1 MSKKDF
7 SIRVIDKKDAKKILN
22 RFHYL
27 SKLSRGFKSG
37 FNYGLFDQNNLVGVI
52 IFTGFPVPE
61 LSVGMLGLPREDQ
74 NGLFELSRLCIEPTT
89 QINEHNIASW
99 FISRAIRQLRKDTK
113 VRIILSY
120 ADSNY
125 HSGIVYMACNF
136 NYYGLSD
143 RKKDFWILQNDG
155 SYVKHS
161 RGKIKNIIGEWRA
174 RSQKHRFA
182 LIFDKEL
189 SVKWTQEKWDKSNF
203 LFLYR

>member
-143 RKKDFWILQNDG
+143 RKKDF
-155 SYVKHS
+155 
-161 RGKIKNIIGEWRA
+161 
-174 RSQKHRFA
+174 
-182 LIFDKEL
+182 
-189 SVKWTQEKWDKSNF
+189 
-203 LFLYR
+203 